1 MATCF
6 IFNIKRHID
15 FTPFEYLLV
24 THITFLEKNFIDR
37 SHTRVCLD
45 KMYKALFDPND
56 GNRSEFRINPKH
68 AIGTTLL
75 GPGFIFDLNRV
86 VQTFHS

>member
-1 MATCF
+1 MKTS
-6 IFNIKRHID
+6 
-15 FTPFEYLLV
+15 L
-24 THITFLEKNFIDR
+24 TF
-37 SHTRVCLD
+37 LD
-45 KMYKALFDPND
+45 KMYKALFDPSD

-86 VQTFHS
+86 VQTFHSQFSARESETNSNVNVF